1 MKWLFRWNYWL
12 GFFGIFVML
21 DEVKANR
28 PEHIC
33 IYKKWLGED
42 FNPNFD
48 QDFSLII
55 CNHLGIYE
63 IQYLMY
69 KYAPGFIAKSS
80 IKSYPFIGF
89 IAEKLDTLWIDR
101 SDKNSRNEIFTL
113 LKQRQSDYINKK
125 VLSPLIVFPEGT
137 TTNGSHILKF
147 KIGAFDSLLPIKP
160 IIFEPDHKSIGE
172 GISSSVISMTYD
184 FITFNHVFKFY
195 ELPVIY
201 PTDYMYQNYKSIYPE
216 KNLSNGEIYSE
227 VAREIMCEISGNQKS
242 DKSYN
247 DWLNYKSIVFN
258 TKMK

>member
-1 MKWLFRWNYWL
+1 
-12 GFFGIFVML
+12 
-21 DEVKANR
+21 
-28 PEHIC
+28 
-33 IYKKWLGED
+33 
-42 FNPNFD
+42 
-48 QDFSLII
+48 
-55 CNHLGIYE
+55 LGIGDWG
-63 IQYLMY
+63 L
-69 KYAPGFIAKSS
+69 G
-80 IKSYPFIGF
+80 IGDW
-89 IAEKLDTLWIDR
+89 A
-101 SDKNSRNEIFTL
+101 
-113 LKQRQSDYINKK
+113 QSPIPNPQ
-125 VLSPLIVFPEGT
+125 SPIPT